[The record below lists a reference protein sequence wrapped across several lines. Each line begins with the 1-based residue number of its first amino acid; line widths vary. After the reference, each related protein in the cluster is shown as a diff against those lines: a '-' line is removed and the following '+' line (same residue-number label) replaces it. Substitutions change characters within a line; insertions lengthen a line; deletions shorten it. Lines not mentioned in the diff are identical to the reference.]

1 MKGVVIMTEEKSGKK
16 IAQLDLSYLAKSKDD
31 IELVLDF
38 LIAEARKEEKN
49 IPWSSIKKDLKK
61 KGRL

>member
-1 MKGVVIMTEEKSGKK
+1 MKGVIIMTEEKSGKK
-16 IAQLDLSYLAKSKDD
+16 IAQLDLSYLVKSKED
-31 IELVLDF
+31 IEEVLDI

-49 IPWSSIKKDLKK
+49 IPWDSIKKDLKK

>member
-1 MKGVVIMTEEKSGKK
+1 MTEEKSGKK
-16 IAQLDLSYLAKSKDD
+16 IAQLDLSYLAKSKED
-31 IELVLDF
+31 IEEVLDI

-49 IPWSSIKKDLKK
+49 ISWNSIKKDLKK

>member
-1 MKGVVIMTEEKSGKK
+1 MTEEKSGKK
-16 IAQLDLSYLAKSKDD
+16 IAQLDLSYLAKSKED
-31 IELVLDF
+31 IEEVLDI

-49 IPWSSIKKDLKK
+49 IPWDSIKKDLKK